1 MADNYIE
8 FTTSIPLATPAECEW
23 VETVL
28 GDPPEILQPD
38 WCQPEDMMLEFDW
51 AIEVEGDKHLL
62 VLFTTNNHFDTD
74 KVEEFF
80 RLFLTES
87 PTKLTKV
94 GAEFCYRSDATDI
107 GAFGGSAVFCE
118 KDADG
123 HVKTEWLTTG
133 GWLEAKLASS

>member
-1 MADNYIE
+1 MPDNYIE

-23 VETVL
+23 VETL
-28 GDPPEILQPD
+28 FADPPKVLRPD
-38 WCQPEDMMLEFDW
+38 WCGEDDLDLEFDW
-51 AIEVEGDKHLL
+51 AIEVEGDSHLL
-62 VLFTTNNHFDTD
+62 VLFTTNGHFDTD

-94 GAEFCYRSDATDI
+94 GAEFCYRSEGAEV

-118 KDADG
+118 KGEDG